1 MSGRP
6 ATGAAAPAARTALPG
21 GGGRSRERRRGGRRS
36 RNDEKPSGTRF
47 FPPGYG
53 RRGANR
59 PRFPLRKLPGRRR
72 QPPGTPPS
80 FATGAAR
87 LSAAASCYGSRGRRG
102 RRPAPAPRPAQR
114 AGRGGGAGRRP
125 RLPGRARRR
134 SPAAFGKEKNFSS
147 GSWEIKKNQYGTSDE
162 LVGRGR

>member
-102 RRPAPAPRPAQR
+102 RRPAPAPPAPPS
-114 AGRGGGAGRRP
+114 GRGGGRGGAAAPPPGAGATSFP
-125 RLPGRARRR
+125 SSVWEGKKLFVWKLGN
-134 SPAAFGKEKNFSS
+134 KEKPVRY
-147 GSWEIKKNQYGTSDE
+147 Q
-162 LVGRGR
+162 R